1 MKKTFRPHPKPGAT
15 RVYVP
20 ESKSNS
26 GKQRINEDI
35 NEPEIRV
42 IDEQGNMLGLMS
54 SRKALEIAVAR
65 ELDLI
70 EIAPTAKPPV
80 CKIMDYGK
88 FQYEMQ
94 KKEKHQRKHQ
104 QQQQMKE
111 IRFKWRT
118 ATHDFN
124 FKVRHARDFIE
135 EGNKVKASVMFRGR
149 EITHQEVGHELLT
162 RFVEAL
168 KDIAKVDQ
176 QVQSEGRFI
185 SVVMAPDKIKKPKKP
200 EDSEKPEQTEKQEN
214 SVKREK
220 TVDVK

>member
-1 MKKTFRPHPKPGAT
+1 MKKTFRPHPRPGAKKAII
-15 RVYVP
+15 V
-20 ESKSNS
+20 EIKSNS

-42 IDEQGNMLGLMS
+42 VDEQGAMLGIMS
-54 SRKALEIAVAR
+54 SRKAQEIARER

-70 EIAPTAKPPV
+70 EIAPQAKPPV

-88 FQYEMQ
+88 FQYELQ

-124 FKVRHARDFIE
+124 FKVRHARDFITD
-135 EGNKVKASVMFRGR
+135 GNKVKASVMFRGR
-149 EITHQEVGHELLT
+149 EITHQEVGHELLS
-162 RFVEAL
+162 RFVEAM

-176 QVQSEGRFI
+176 KVQSEGRFI
-185 SVVMAPDKIKKPKKP
+185 SVVLAPDKAKKIKKEEGSSKDDNITDTK
-200 EDSEKPEQTEKQEN
+200 TEETQK
-214 SVKREK
+214 
-220 TVDVK
+220 